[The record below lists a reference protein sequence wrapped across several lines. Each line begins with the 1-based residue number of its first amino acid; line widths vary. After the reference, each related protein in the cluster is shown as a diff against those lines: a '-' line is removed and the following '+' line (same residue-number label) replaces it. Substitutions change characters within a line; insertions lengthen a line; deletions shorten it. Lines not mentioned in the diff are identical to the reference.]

1 LAKRGGSTLLPF
13 GDTLNPKKPQNWC
26 VNDCQTHF
34 DALAKRGGSTLFPFG
49 DTLNPKKPQNWC
61 VNDCQTHFIRGL
73 GNISPPQRK
82 KEKNPSSI
90 IKP

>member
-1 LAKRGGSTLLPF
+1 LPF
-13 GDTLNPKKPQNWC
+13 GNTLNPKKPQNWC

-34 DALAKRGGSTLFPFG
+34 NALAKRGGSILLPLG
-49 DTLNPKKPQNWC
+49 DILNPKKLQNWC
-61 VNDCQTHFIRGL
+61 VNDCQTHFVRGL

-82 KEKNPSSI
+82 KERKKEKNPSSSI